1 MSPTERSLVWKSLQ
15 VVSRIGTT
23 LLFDLKTFGRGNVP
37 RSGGVIL
44 AANHQSYLD
53 PVLVAVHLR
62 RPVSFMAKIELF
74 SNRYFGWLIR
84 TLHAYPVRQGEG
96 DVGAVKETIRR
107 LQEGYAVNIYPEGA
121 RTETGEIGPMER
133 GIALVI
139 RRAAVPVVPVAIE
152 GSFDAWPKGRKIF
165 RRRAIRVMYG
175 KPMDLGGMK
184 AQQIVAALDAALR
197 GLQGQLREN
206 CPHPDPLRLDCARRS
221 PAYRKR
227 GKV

>member
-15 VVSRIGTT
+15 IVSRIGTT
-23 LLFDLKTFGRGNVP
+23 LLFDLKTFDRGNVP

-62 RPVSFMAKIELF
+62 RPVSFMAKSELF
-74 SNRYFGWLIR
+74 TNRYFGWLIR

-107 LQEGYAVNIYPEGA
+107 LQEGYAVNIYPEGS
-121 RTETGEIGPMER
+121 RTETGEIGPMEK
-133 GIALVI
+133 GIALMI

-165 RRRAIRVMYG
+165 RRRPIRVIYG
-175 KPMDLGGMK
+175 KPMDLSRMK
-184 AQQIVAALDAALR
+184 ADQIVAALNAALR
-197 GLQGQLREN
+197 GLHGQLRGEQI
-206 CPHPDPLRLDCARRS
+206 
-221 PAYRKR
+221 
-227 GKV
+227 

>member
-1 MSPTERSLVWKSLQ
+1 MERSLVWKSLQ
-15 VVSRIGTT
+15 VFARIGTT
-23 LLFDLKTFGRGNVP
+23 LLFDLKTFDRHNVP

-62 RPVSFMAKIELF
+62 RPVSFMAKSELF

-107 LQEGYAVNIYPEGA
+107 LQEGYIVNIYPEGS
-121 RTETGEIGPMER
+121 RTQTGEIGPMEK

-139 RRAAVPVVPVAIE
+139 RRAGVPVVPVAID
-152 GSFDAWPKGRKIF
+152 GSYAAWPKDRKIF
-165 RRRAIRVMYG
+165 RGRPIRVLYG
-175 KPMDLGGMK
+175 EPMNLSGLKGEQILGR
-184 AQQIVAALDAALR
+184 LDRALR
-197 GLQGQLREN
+197 SLHARLCDDNGAPL
-206 CPHPDPLRLDCARRS
+206 CPNQRS
-221 PAYRKR
+221 KS
-227 GKV
+227 